1 MISGADQIF
10 KHKACLMIVLAP
22 RTRKLVYAISFEIL
36 AIILSTFLLAMLN
49 HGESSNS
56 LPVAFMV
63 STIALIWN
71 YAFNSCF
78 ELIETKLHIKKRTLA
93 VRLTHSIFFELGLFL
108 FTIPLYMW
116 WYDVSLVKAISME
129 MAILVFFLI
138 YTFIFTL
145 LFDLLFQTNNP
156 MIAAATGHE

>member
-1 MISGADQIF
+1 
-10 KHKACLMIVLAP
+10 MIVLAP
-22 RTRKLVYAISFEIL
+22 RTRKLVYAISFETL

-56 LPVAFMV
+56 LPVACMV

-71 YAFNSCF
+71 YVFNSCF
-78 ELIETKLHIKKRTLA
+78 ELIEVKLHIKKRTLY
-93 VRLTHSIFFELGLFL
+93 VRLTHSISFEFGLFL

-116 WYDVSLVKAISME
+116 WYDVSLIKAVKME

-145 LFDLLFQTNNP
+145 LFDLLFQTNNQ
-156 MIAAATGHE
+156 MIIATTERE

>member
-1 MISGADQIF
+1 
-10 KHKACLMIVLAP
+10 MIVLAP
-22 RTRKLVYAISFEIL
+22 RSRKLVYAVSFEIL

-56 LPVAFMV
+56 LPVAFMM
-63 STIALIWN
+63 STIALLWN

-78 ELIETKLHIKKRTLA
+78 ELIETKLHIKKRTLY
-93 VRLTHSIFFELGLFL
+93 VRLAHSILFELGLFL

-116 WYDVSLVKAISME
+116 WYDVSLIKAISME

-145 LFDLLFQTNNP
+145 LFDLVFQTNNA
-156 MIAAATGHE
+156 MTTAAAGHE